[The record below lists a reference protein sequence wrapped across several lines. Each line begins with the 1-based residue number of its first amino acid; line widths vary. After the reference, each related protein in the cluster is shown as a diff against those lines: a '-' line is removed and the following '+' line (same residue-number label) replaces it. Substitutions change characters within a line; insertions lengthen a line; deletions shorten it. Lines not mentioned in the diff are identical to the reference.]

1 MDLAL
6 SMYTAVTNPIT
17 LDGRLRL
24 TRGALSHTDL
34 RKLLPGVP
42 VPLILMQCTEDVL
55 VSPSNVDSLIEGRLA
70 RHVWSHEQD
79 SGDGASWFGPRS
91 INRMREVLRK
101 PDAALVLWIKTGHE
115 VRMESK
121 NQFLRLLSSL
131 ADPDKALAE
140 AEGIASGAGRAGV
153 VAPTR
158 IPAPPQ
164 FGVPDFRK
172 GGDASAGGNG
182 SDKVPLKYSRRR
194 RAKQQSSRRRR
205 RGKGSGGGGD
215 DDGGDDGDD
224 GGDGGDGGE
233 FRPPTPQDEDDEA
246 RRVRLQEAEANYEA
260 AMAEHKAAHRG
271 GGGGGSEAGGAT
283 PPRARAA
290 AAPSAGDSKQEPDVQ
305 DSKEAPTPTRQQ
317 ASSRASR
324 PVASPLRSPA
334 PAPAPAPAPSPPR
347 APTPPSPRTAARN
360 ILNQGPVGAEHV
372 TDAGSYA
379 GGASAAST
387 RDRRAQEEE
396 EMAMRLEMLRMEQ
409 EARRKQWAQEDA
421 ARAAAVASLNAQRQ
435 ASRDAEADELRQELA
450 EETRNLLVQ
459 NTRTEAGALPPGDD
473 PAYDDVPPDHA
484 GTKDGDEGAAGE
496 LAAVAGEQPSQQFTD
511 LNAMFAEM
519 EEDDK
524 TEAGRHKMELQQYV
538 VFGAR
543 ACVFV
548 GVGVWMCVARV
559 WVCVYGCRTS
569 VGVTVECVDVS
580 APGTNA

>member
-1 MDLAL
+1 M
-6 SMYTAVTNPIT
+6 
-17 LDGRLRL
+17 
-24 TRGALSHTDL
+24 
-34 RKLLPGVP
+34 
-42 VPLILMQCTEDVL
+42 
-55 VSPSNVDSLIEGRLA
+55 
-70 RHVWSHEQD
+70 
-79 SGDGASWFGPRS
+79 
-91 INRMREVLRK
+91 
-101 PDAALVLWIKTGHE
+101 
-115 VRMESK
+115 
-121 NQFLRLLSSL
+121 
-131 ADPDKALAE
+131 
-140 AEGIASGAGRAGV
+140 
-153 VAPTR
+153 
-158 IPAPPQ
+158 
-164 FGVPDFRK
+164 
-172 GGDASAGGNG
+172 
-182 SDKVPLKYSRRR
+182 
-194 RAKQQSSRRRR
+194 
-205 RGKGSGGGGD
+205 
-215 DDGGDDGDD
+215 
-224 GGDGGDGGE
+224 
-233 FRPPTPQDEDDEA
+233 
-246 RRVRLQEAEANYEA
+246 
-260 AMAEHKAAHRG
+260 
-271 GGGGGSEAGGAT
+271 
-283 PPRARAA
+283 
-290 AAPSAGDSKQEPDVQ
+290 Q

-484 GTKDGDEGAAGE
+484 GTKDGDDEGAAGE

-524 TEAGRHKMELQQYV
+524 TEAGRHKMELQQYQRV
-538 VFGAR
+538 KDAMEEAKQALVDQQRAATSSELRRKQEGAIIHLQR
-543 ACVFV
+543 V
-548 GVGVWMCVARV
+548 GRGYLGRRRFQNYKENQEEILYRDMVA
-559 WVCVYGCRTS
+559 S
-569 VGVTVECVDVS
+569 
-580 APGTNA
+580 